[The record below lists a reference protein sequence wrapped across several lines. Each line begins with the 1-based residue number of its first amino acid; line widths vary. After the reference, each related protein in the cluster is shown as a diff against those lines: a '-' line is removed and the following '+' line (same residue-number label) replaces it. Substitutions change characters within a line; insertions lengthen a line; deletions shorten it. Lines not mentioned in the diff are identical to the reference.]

1 MINKQVKIG
10 VILSYILI
18 ILNTLYGLFLTPYI
32 VGSLGEAEYGV
43 YKTIAALGSSLMVLD
58 LGIGGTVTRYIAS
71 YVAKKEEDKIPNF
84 AAMSILQAGAL
95 CLLLLLASIVVFLLI
110 KPIYSSSFLPEQIG
124 KAQILFTVLSVN
136 IMLHVLSNVIY
147 GIIAGYNKFSF
158 GNMTKLMRLVFKIVL
173 IFVLLKFIPDSLT
186 LVLIDLLLTVVFLL
200 VDLIYIRKRIGL
212 KIKLTKWDKK
222 LFLESGL
229 YTGLMFLTSVAA
241 QINNNVD
248 NVIIGAIRGPSLVT
262 IYSMGLLIFAMYENL
277 SCSISGVM
285 LPTVSNVLER
295 ENGQTEVQKLIIK
308 VGRIQFML
316 LGAAV
321 VGFVFVGKSFI
332 NVWLGQ
338 GFEDVYIITLIL
350 MIPSLFELCVNVC
363 LAVLRAKNMLSFRT
377 GVLFAS
383 TVLNVVVT
391 VLAVKY
397 WSYIGAAI
405 GTAMSFLFGSVI
417 VMNIYYYKNL
427 GFNMM
432 KIYKGIF
439 SGIWLCMIVAGGVLA
454 LSTRLLGNGVLSLI
468 GNVVV
473 FCVVYGATL
482 LLFGLTKEEKYALPI
497 IGKRFATNKKS

>member
-1 MINKQVKIG
+1 MIKKQVKVG

-18 ILNTLYGLFLTPYI
+18 VLNTIYGLFLTPYI
-32 VGSLGEAEYGV
+32 VGCLGEAEYGV
-43 YKTIAALGSSLMVLD
+43 YKTIAALGSSLAVLD

-71 YVAKKEEDKIPNF
+71 YVAKKEDEKIPNF
-84 AAMSILQAGAL
+84 AAMSMLQAGAL
-95 CLLLLLASIVVFLLI
+95 CFLLLLACSVVFFLI

-124 KAQILFTVLSVN
+124 KAQMLFVVLAVN
-136 IMLHVLSNVIY
+136 MMLHVLSNVIY
-147 GIIAGYNKFSF
+147 GIIAGYNRFSF
-158 GNMTKLMRLVFKIVL
+158 GNTTKLLRLVFKIAL
-173 IFVLLKFIPDSLT
+173 IFVLLKFIPDSLV
-186 LVLIDLLLTVVFLL
+186 LVFTDLLLTIVFIV
-200 VDLIYIRKRIGL
+200 VDLIYVRKKIGL
-212 KIKLTKWDKK
+212 RIKLTNWDKK
-222 LFLESGL
+222 LFIESGL

-285 LPTVSNVLER
+285 LPTVSNVLEQKD
-295 ENGQTEVQKLIIK
+295 GQTAVQKLIVK

-332 NVWLGQ
+332 KVWLGE

-350 MIPSLFELCVNVC
+350 MLPSLFELCVNVC
-363 LAVLRAKNMLSFRT
+363 LAVLRAKNMLGFRT

-397 WSYIGAAI
+397 WSYIGAAL

-417 VMNIYYYKNL
+417 VMNIYYYRKL
-427 GFNMM
+427 GFNML

-439 SGIWLCMIVAGGVLA
+439 SRIWLCLCIAGGALF
-454 LSTRLLGNGVLSLI
+454 LSTRFLGEGLLPLVINIL
-468 GNVVV
+468 V

-482 LLFGLTKEEKYALPI
+482 MLFGLTKEEKCALPI
-497 IGKRFATNKKS
+497 IGKYFRK